1 MALTQLSSYT
11 LTYPLAQPF
20 GTAVKVENIGA
31 CSSLYKL
38 SLEREKNALILAKSC
53 TKIN

>member
-20 GTAVKVENIGA
+20 GTAPIGA
-31 CSSLYKL
+31 CSSLCKL
-38 SLEREKNALILAKSC
+38 SLGLEKNALTYPQTVLE
-53 TKIN
+53 KIT